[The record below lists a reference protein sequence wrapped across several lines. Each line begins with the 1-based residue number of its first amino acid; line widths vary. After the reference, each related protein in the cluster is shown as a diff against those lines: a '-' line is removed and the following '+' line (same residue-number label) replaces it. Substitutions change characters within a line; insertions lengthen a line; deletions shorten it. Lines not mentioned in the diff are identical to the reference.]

1 MSHPSRR
8 STSSSRPTHQSANTE
23 TTPDL
28 IPRNSILPLPHPSH
42 PHRYLPNPSTY
53 APHHPT
59 QEDKRGLFGFPGE
72 REAHPQPIPAPPAAL
87 QIHLDN
93 QDLIAHLVPKLD
105 RNREI
110 ASKDIS
116 DKCNLWI
123 DSREPRHE
131 IKSREVLLHDEE
143 EDETFFWIGGEWICY
158 SESGMELHIYDPVCS
173 LTSDVDLRPEFERW
187 RRGHGEREGNV
198 HSLSRRKARMYGIV
212 DRRNRSMERW

>member
-1 MSHPSRR
+1 M
-8 STSSSRPTHQSANTE
+8 
-23 TTPDL
+23 
-28 IPRNSILPLPHPSH
+28 
-42 PHRYLPNPSTY
+42 
-53 APHHPT
+53 
-59 QEDKRGLFGFPGE
+59 
-72 REAHPQPIPAPPAAL
+72 
-87 QIHLDN
+87 
-93 QDLIAHLVPKLD
+93 PKLD
-105 RNREI
+105 RNGEI

-123 DSREPRHE
+123 DSREPGHE
-131 IKSREVLLHDEE
+131 IKVSHSCWFFQVEMIRESSPRFLRQSREVLLHDEE